1 MIREK
6 NEKDFDYSEYTDGIW
21 VGYRYFQTAGVEVS
35 YPFGHGLSYTE
46 FEYSKPVVKATAD
59 GFTATVTVTNTG
71 KSAGKEVVQLYVTAP
86 EGGLAKPA
94 YELKEFFK
102 TKELQPGESQTV
114 TMTVSNYDLASFT
127 TAASAWESP
136 AGTYK
141 VPFAS
146 SVEDIRLTS
155 EYKIKKNNTWK
166 TNDVLH
172 PENEVQEIPV
182 VR

>member
-1 MIREK
+1 
-6 NEKDFDYSEYTDGIW
+6 
-21 VGYRYFQTAGVEVS
+21 
-35 YPFGHGLSYTE
+35 
-46 FEYSKPVVKATAD
+46 VKAAAD

-86 EGGLAKPA
+86 DGGLVKPA
-94 YELKEFFK
+94 YELKEFAK

-114 TMTVSNYDLASFT
+114 TMTVSNYDLASFN

-141 VPFAS
+141 VHFAS

-172 PENEVQEIPV
+172 PENEVKEISV